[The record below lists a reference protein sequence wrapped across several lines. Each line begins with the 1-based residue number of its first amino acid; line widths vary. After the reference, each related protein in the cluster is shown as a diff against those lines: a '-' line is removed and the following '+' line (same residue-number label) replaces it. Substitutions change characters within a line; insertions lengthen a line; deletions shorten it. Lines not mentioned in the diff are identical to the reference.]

1 MGQVFPE
8 ALFARYSWFTPV
20 LNNEKKP
27 DNTYI
32 VGSFQAAIISYV
44 FTQGNFSFHLAEKWE
59 VKEIYVPHNF

>member
-1 MGQVFPE
+1 MVY
-8 ALFARYSWFTPV
+8 ACSKLW
-20 LNNEKKP
+20 KKT

-44 FTQGNFSFHLAEKWE
+44 FTQGNFSFHLAKKWE